1 MIVVI
6 FSAKLR
12 AEASREEYEQWG
24 ERMYELVQQI
34 PGFISV
40 DSYPEGDGGEL
51 TIARFTSEE
60 ALKAWRTQPEHLQAQ
75 QLGRSTFYES
85 YHIQVCRTV
94 RDYEFHQDSGVT
106 HRSPGEDE
114 ESLRSSS

>member
-6 FSAKLR
+6 FSAKMR
-12 AEASREEYEQWG
+12 ADANLEEYGRWG

-34 PGFISV
+34 PGFISIT
-40 DSYPEGDGGEL
+40 SYPEGDRGEV
-51 TIARFTSEE
+51 TIVRFTSEE

-85 YHIQVCRTV
+85 YWIQVCKTV
-94 RDYEFHQDSGVT
+94 RDYEFHQDTGVT
-106 HRSPGEDE
+106 HREPGKDE
-114 ESLRSSS
+114 EPLRSSS